1 MLRTYLLASCALIAA
16 ALMAAPAAAQTA
28 WPKER
33 EISIVVAVA
42 PGSSAELAARE
53 VARVV
58 GREVG
63 GTVVVKSIVGGGG
76 LTGFNTVAQS
86 KPDGYTIGLVNIGSL
101 VVLPNVEEVP
111 FSIDS
116 FDFLG
121 TVSSGW
127 YGLGV
132 GKDSPIKSIADLIAM
147 GKTKRLTWSTDTI
160 MNGLPMVQLAG
171 LTGIRQQ
178 VVLTQ
183 TQPESIAQAVGGHVD
198 VVAQSL
204 PVMQPLMEG
213 GTVRLL
219 ASTSPTRWP
228 TAPNVP
234 TLKELGYNAE
244 ISLPAGYATPKGV
257 PKDIRDRLEAAMLKS
272 ATDPQLIETL
282 NKFTIGVYSTTGQ
295 QFEAFLRAQK
305 VAVSQVMAEAGL
317 KKR

>member
-1 MLRTYLLASCALIAA
+1 MLRTHLVASCAFIAA
-16 ALMAAPAAAQTA
+16 ALAATPAAAQTA

-33 EISIVVAVA
+33 EISIIVAVA

-58 GREVG
+58 GKEVG

-132 GKDSPIKSIADLIAM
+132 GKDSPKIGRA
-147 GKTKRLTWSTDTI
+147 
-160 MNGLPMVQLAG
+160 
-171 LTGIRQQ
+171 
-178 VVLTQ
+178 
-183 TQPESIAQAVGGHVD
+183 HV
-198 VVAQSL
+198 
-204 PVMQPLMEG
+204 
-213 GTVRLL
+213 
-219 ASTSPTRWP
+219 
-228 TAPNVP
+228 
-234 TLKELGYNAE
+234 
-244 ISLPAGYATPKGV
+244 
-257 PKDIRDRLEAAMLKS
+257 
-272 ATDPQLIETL
+272 
-282 NKFTIGVYSTTGQ
+282 
-295 QFEAFLRAQK
+295 
-305 VAVSQVMAEAGL
+305 
-317 KKR
+317 